1 MAPEVRSNVRLYKG
15 WFEQTIPE
23 FLARQQR
30 QQQQQGQRLRVGF
43 VHMDCDIYSS
53 TKFALVRFAL

>member
-23 FLARQQR
+23 FLAQ